1 MLYRLQE
8 KLGGAAALYPL
19 SAPPLLLPPPRS
31 WFEPDNQRGEGRF
44 ERFLRQYYLPVLTCS
59 KDEAGSV
66 LRPGNSFFVV
76 CDSRDSRDASLSP
89 CFRNCGSVE
98 VGRCTG

>member
-8 KLGGAAALYPL
+8 KLGGAAALYQL
-19 SAPPLLLPPPRS
+19 SAPRS

-44 ERFLRQYYLPVLTCS
+44 EHFLRQYYLSALCCFEC
-59 KDEAGSV
+59 EAGSV
-66 LRPGNSFFVV
+66 LRTGNRFFVV
-76 CDSRDSRDASLSP
+76 FDSRDASLSP
-89 CFRNCGSVE
+89 CFLNCGSVE